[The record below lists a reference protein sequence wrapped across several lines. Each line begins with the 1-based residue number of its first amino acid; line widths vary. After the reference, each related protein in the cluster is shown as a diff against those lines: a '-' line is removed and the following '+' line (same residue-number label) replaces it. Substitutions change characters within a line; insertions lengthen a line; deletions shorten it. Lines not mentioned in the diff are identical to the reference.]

1 MADERRVPF
10 GHALSAHRHGIG
22 VLPGVAIDGLAEGTA
37 RRQRDVAVCL
47 HLVGSGASG
56 VLVFLRHQNA
66 NGILLNREN
75 GILCPAKSFVA
86 IAAGWQ
92 GAIVAP
98 GGTGVSQ

>member
-56 VLVFLRHQNA
+56 VLVFLRQNA

-75 GILCPAKSFVA
+75 EILCAAKSFVA

>member
-1 MADERRVPF
+1 
-10 GHALSAHRHGIG
+10 
-22 VLPGVAIDGLAEGTA
+22 
-37 RRQRDVAVCL
+37 
-47 HLVGSGASG
+47 
-56 VLVFLRHQNA
+56 VLVFLRQNA

-75 GILCPAKSFVA
+75 EILCAAKSFVA